1 MFPRSGGFK
10 SLLNSF
16 LVRRGGGG
24 GALALEEAADG
35 LVEAA
40 NVRRDIAAL
49 PAAGGG
55 PGGGRMRGPT
65 EFQRAVH
72 KTVRTIPEGKVTTY
86 AAVASKS
93 GYPGAA
99 QSVGNALRVGY
110 DGTFPPVVASGAVR
124 PEATGDQ
131 GP

>member
-1 MFPRSGGFK
+1 
-10 SLLNSF
+10 
-16 LVRRGGGG
+16 
-24 GALALEEAADG
+24 
-35 LVEAA
+35 
-40 NVRRDIAAL
+40 
-49 PAAGGG
+49 
-55 PGGGRMRGPT
+55 MRGPT

-110 DGTFPPVVASGAVR
+110 DGRSLPWWRVVRSDRKLPKIKDPDEQRLNRRHRMAYWEREGIELDERDRV
-124 PEATGDQ
+124 PEGYFCDW
-131 GP
+131 